1 MQHFSPPPFQPDPW
15 IRGGHLQTLASL
27 RRARLE
33 VPVDTRHVVR
43 LPDGD
48 ALVLHETGRDPT
60 DRVMVLFHGLS
71 GCHAAPYMV
80 RMASQFLQRSWKV
93 YRVDMRGCGAAR
105 EHARQISHAGRSE
118 DVGAALDFIAHR
130 HPAARLAAIGVSLGG
145 NQLLRFAGRV
155 GAGRE
160 CRTAGFEQL
169 HRLGVVA
176 PPIDLIRCSE
186 NMQRVSR
193 RLYNYFFIR
202 TLLSGAAPGIRQH
215 ELFQRAARQ
224 RRPRTLLELD
234 DSLTAPI
241 SGFDGALDYYRRC
254 GAAEVVANNPVETL
268 VLAARD
274 DPIVPVDCFLR
285 DDWPR
290 TTRVLI
296 SPTGGHAGF
305 LARGGR
311 FWMDECLVHWMDQF

>member
-1 MQHFSPPPFQPDPW
+1 M
-15 IRGGHLQTLASL
+15 QTLASL
-27 RRARLE
+27 RRTRID
-33 VPVDTRHVVR
+33 VPVDQRHVVE

-48 ALVLHETGRDPT
+48 ALVLHESGEDRTGR
-60 DRVMVLFHGLS
+60 VVVLFHGLS

-80 RMASQFLQRSWKV
+80 RMTVRFLKLGWKV

-105 EHARQISHAGRSE
+105 DHARQISHAGRSE
-118 DVGAALDFIAHR
+118 DVGAALDYIAGR
-130 HPAARLAAIGVSLGG
+130 HPAANLAAIGVSLGG

-155 GAGRE
+155 GAGRDR
-160 CRTAGFEQL
+160 RTPGFDQL
-169 HRLGVVA
+169 KRLAAVA
-176 PPIDLIRCSE
+176 PPIDLTRCSD
-186 NMQRVSR
+186 NMQRASR

-202 TLLSGAAPGIRQH
+202 NLLRGAPPGVRENEFFRQ
-215 ELFQRAARQ
+215 ATRQ

-241 SGFDGALDYYRRC
+241 SGFAGALDYYRQC
-254 GAAEVVANNPVETL
+254 GAADVVAANPIATL
-268 VLAARD
+268 VLAAKD
-274 DPIVPVDCFLR
+274 DPIVPVECFAR
-285 DDWPR
+285 DDWPA

-311 FWMDECLVHWMDQF
+311 FWMDECLIDWTNQL